1 MIAHAML
8 SPSKRSRWALCPGS
22 IREEAKYPDEGSGP
36 AAIDGTHS
44 HTLLE
49 YCIKNGLS
57 DPMDQVGE
65 TFTDHEGTFKVDDD
79 RAARVKVA
87 IEYIRGRSMNGLFPV
102 ISEQQVD
109 PKFLLG
115 RDDLSGTVDCQI
127 IGHDTLELID
137 YKDGMGIVSA
147 EGNMQLEQY
156 AYGVLAGYK
165 LPVNGHYPFNWVI
178 MTIIQPKLALK
189 GMKPITSHTVTVF
202 DLIANMGAI
211 IAQAAATDKPDA
223 PLVPGEIQCKFC
235 RAKGSCAALA
245 GNVMKEVGIMFQP
258 KGNQLIT
265 PEKMFADGAELWGN
279 CVENATLD
287 IAQQSADK
295 DPSAMDDAQIRQ
307 IMEAAPLMRQL
318 LEGVEAEAL
327 RRLQAG
333 QSIPGLKLVNGRG
346 SRAWAL
352 PEAEMA
358 EKLVKMG
365 IPKSAVFET
374 KLVTPAKAE
383 KLTWEKKDGTKVA
396 LTERQLKRMEHE
408 YVVKMAGKLTVAP
421 ESDSRP
427 AVITNAAPMF
437 SAVDEGRIAG
447 DLTTKIEYTAT
458 NGVVQIQSVEQTEVL
473 PSWLS

>member
-1 MIAHAML
+1 MSDHAKL

-22 IREEAKYPDEGSGP
+22 IREEAKYPDTGSGP
-36 AAIDGTHS
+36 AAADGTHS

-49 YCIKNGLS
+49 HCIDRGLI
-57 DPMDQVGE
+57 DPTTQVGE
-65 TFTDHEGTFKVDDD
+65 VFADHEGEFKVDAD

-87 IEYIRGRSMNGLFPV
+87 IDYIRERSMSGMFKV
-102 ISEQQVD
+102 ISEERVD
-109 PKFLLG
+109 PKWLLG

-127 IGHDTLELID
+127 IGDDWIELID
-137 YKDGMGIVSA
+137 YKDGMGVVSA

-165 LPVNGHYPFNWVI
+165 LPVNVEYPVKRII
-178 MTIIQPKLALK
+178 MTIIQPKLTLK
-189 GMKPITSHTVTVF
+189 GMKAITSSERDVCDMLTS
-202 DLIANMGAI
+202 MGTI
-211 IAQAAATDKPDA
+211 IVQAAATDAPDA
-223 PLVPGEIQCKFC
+223 PLIPGESQCKFC

-258 KGNQLIT
+258 VVTQ
-265 PEKMFADGAELWGN
+265 
-279 CVENATLD
+279 TLD
-287 IAQQSADK
+287 VAQQSADK
-295 DPSAMDDAQIRQ
+295 DPATMDDQQIRQ

-318 LEGVEAEAL
+318 LEAVEKEAL
-327 RRLQAG
+327 RRMEAG
-333 QSIPGLKLVNGRG
+333 QSIPGLKLVHGRG

-352 PEAEMA
+352 PEEEMA

-365 IPKSAVFET
+365 IPKTAIYET

-383 KLTWEKKDGTKVA
+383 KLTWEKRDGTKVS
-396 LTERQLKRMEHE
+396 LTDRQLKRLDQE
-408 YVVKMAGKLTVAP
+408 YVAKMAGKLTVAP

-437 SAVDEGRIAG
+437 SAVEAAPAA
-447 DLTTKIEYTAT
+447 E
-458 NGVVQIQSVEQTEVL
+458 SL